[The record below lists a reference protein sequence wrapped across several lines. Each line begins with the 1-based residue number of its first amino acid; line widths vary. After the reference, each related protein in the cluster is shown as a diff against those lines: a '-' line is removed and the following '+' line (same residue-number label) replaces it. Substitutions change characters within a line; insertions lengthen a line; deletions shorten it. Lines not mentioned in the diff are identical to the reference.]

1 MTTLQAGAAK
11 VTPEPIVERFSVHRR
26 AGVVFRGCAGKK
38 PQDPDLAA
46 WGMVSRPGMSHW
58 PEALRQALPG

>member
-11 VTPEPIVERFSVHRR
+11 ATPEPIVERISVHRR
-26 AGVVFRGCAGKK
+26 ADVVFRVCAGKK
-38 PQDPDLAA
+38 HQDPDLAA

-58 PEALRQALPG
+58 PEAFRQALPG